1 MGKTIKFKHSGD
13 FKNTERFFSKAL
25 KADYVDI
32 LKVYGEKGVD
42 ALRSATPRDSG
53 KTAESW
59 DYIIERHKD
68 KLAIVF
74 TNDNIVKGIN
84 IAVILNYGHGTAS
97 GAYVAGRNYIEPA
110 IQPIF
115 DKIADDVWKEVIA

>member
-1 MGKTIKFKHSGD
+1 MGIIKIKHSGD

-25 KADYVDI
+25 KTDYASI
-32 LKVYGEKGVD
+32 MKVYGEKGVA
-42 ALRSATPRDSG
+42 ALRSATPKDSG
-53 KTAESW
+53 KTADAW
-59 DYIIERHKD
+59 DYVIEKRKG

-74 TNDNIVKGIN
+74 TNDHIEKGIN